1 MADLLG
7 RNDNLTPPQEEA
19 CVFRSFVLLLGFC
32 SMAAQAQPTPLR
44 VKMFP
49 GAQALPVM
57 AAASQGIFER
67 HGLKVEVLF
76 TVNSQEQRDGLAAGD
91 FQIAQSAVDNAVAM
105 VELGKQDVV
114 IVTGGDSSMNEFF
127 VQPDIGSYADLKGHT
142 LLVDAPNTAYAL
154 QLKKILR
161 MNGLKEGAD
170 YKIHPIG
177 GTFLR
182 LKGMRENKD
191 YKASML
197 NLPFSVDAKA
207 AGLKSMGRA
216 VDLIGPYQATGT
228 FVLRS
233 WAKANA
239 DTLERYIAAL
249 IEGYRWAVSPANREA
264 GTKIL
269 AERLKVT
276 PEVAA
281 RTWELMT
288 DPKFGL
294 ARDARFDMQGF
305 RNVLALRAE
314 IEGSWGGKPPAP
326 ERYVDLS
333 YYENALKKISR

>member
-1 MADLLG
+1 M
-7 RNDNLTPPQEEA
+7 
-19 CVFRSFVLLLGFC
+19 FRILSVLLC
-32 SMAAQAQPTPLR
+32 VVSSAASAQTAVR

-49 GAQALPVM
+49 GAQALPVI

-76 TVNSQEQRDGLAAGD
+76 TVNSQEQRDGLASGD
-91 FQIAQSAVDNAVAM
+91 FQIAQAAVDNAVAM
-105 VELGKQDVV
+105 VELAKHDVI

-127 VQPDIGSYADLKGHT
+127 VQPDVRSYADLRGQT

-154 QLKKILR
+154 QLKKILL
-161 MNGLKEGAD
+161 MNGLKDGAD

-177 GTFLR
+177 GTALR

-191 YKASML
+191 YKAAML
-197 NLPFSVDAKA
+197 NPPFSVDAKA

-216 VDLIGPYQATGT
+216 ADLLGAYQASGT

-233 WAKANA
+233 WAKANG
-239 DTLERYIAAL
+239 DTLERYIAGF
-249 IEGYRWAVSPANREA
+249 IEGVRWAVAPANKA
-264 GTKIL
+264 AAIKL
-269 AERLKVT
+269 LSERLKVT

-281 RTWELMT
+281 QTWELMS

-294 ARDARFDMQGF
+294 ATDGRFDMQGF

-326 ERYVDLS
+326 DRYLDLS
-333 YYENALKKISR
+333 FYDNALKRLRN

>member
-1 MADLLG
+1 M
-7 RNDNLTPPQEEA
+7 
-19 CVFRSFVLLLGFC
+19 FRYLVLLLGFC
-32 SMAAQAQPTPLR
+32 SMAQAQPIPLR

-76 TVNSQEQRDGLAAGD
+76 TVNSQEQRDG
-91 FQIAQSAVDNAVAM
+91 
-105 VELGKQDVV
+105 
-114 IVTGGDSSMNEFF
+114 TF
-127 VQPDIGSYADLKGHT
+127 V
-142 LLVDAPNTAYAL
+142 
-154 QLKKILR
+154 
-161 MNGLKEGAD
+161 
-170 YKIHPIG
+170 
-177 GTFLR
+177 R

-191 YKASML
+191 YKAAML
-197 NLPFSVDAKA
+197 NPPFSVDAKA
-207 AGLKSMGRA
+207 AGLRSMGRA
-216 VDLIGPYQATGT
+216 IDLIGPYQASGT

-269 AERLKVT
+269 VERLKVT

-288 DPKFGL
+288 DAKFGL

-333 YYENALKKISR
+333 YYENALKKIPR